1 MGVPS
6 LLDRLSQVPV
16 AVVDVET
23 TGASPRFGDRVT
35 EIGVARYEAGVL
47 ARRYQQLVD
56 PQRRIAAGVVALT
69 GITQEMVDGQPTFAD
84 RLPEVADAL
93 RGAVVVGHNV
103 RFDLGFLAAE
113 FRRAGTT
120 MTNEVAVPSVPH
132 VLDTVRIARRRF
144 GRGGNGLQVLS
155 RRLGVRP
162 TTAHRALADA
172 ETTGQVLER
181 LLEPQGGFACTVLD
195 ALQAQGGPVPFEP
208 RVADADDAELP
219 FELVQAIET
228 RGVVDMVYLDAR
240 RKQSRRTISPIEIRR
255 FRGTATLVAHCHLR
269 GDRRTFKLDR
279 IVSLTRVEEVG
290 SDVG

>member
-1 MGVPS
+1 MPS
-6 LLDRLSQVPV
+6 LLDKLNQIAV

-35 EIGVARYEAGVL
+35 EIGVARYEGGVIT
-47 ARRYQQLVD
+47 RRYQQLVD
-56 PQRRIAAGVVALT
+56 PRRHIAPGVVALT
-69 GITQEMVDGQPTFAD
+69 GITQAMVDGQLTFAD
-84 RLPEVADAL
+84 RLPEVADVL

-120 MTNEVAVPSVPH
+120 MIGEIAAPTNPH

-155 RRLGVRP
+155 RRLGVSP

-181 LLEPQGGFACTVLD
+181 LLEPQGGFGCRLLD
-195 ALQAQGGPVPFEP
+195 ALQAQGGPMELEP
-208 RVADADDAELP
+208 RVAEGDGGSDAELP

-228 RGVVDMVYLDAR
+228 RGAVEMVYLDAR
-240 RKQSRRTISPIEIRR
+240 RKESRRTISPIEIRR

-279 IVSLTRVEEVG
+279 IVRLTRVEVEG
-290 SDVG
+290 

>member
-1 MGVPS
+1 MPS
-6 LLDRLSQVPV
+6 LLDKLRDVPV

-35 EIGVARYEAGVL
+35 EVGVARYERGELVG
-47 ARRYQQLVD
+47 RYQRLVD
-56 PQRRIAAGVVALT
+56 PCRRIAPGVVALT

-84 RLPEVADAL
+84 RLPEVVAAMG
-93 RGAVVVGHNV
+93 GAVVVGHNV
-103 RFDLGFLAAE
+103 RFDLGFLSAE

-120 MTNEVAVPSVPH
+120 MTNELATTGTPH

-155 RRLGVRP
+155 RRLGVLP

-181 LLEPQGGFACTVLD
+181 LLEPWGGFNCSLIQ
-195 ALQAQGGPVPFEP
+195 ALQAQGGPMDFDPS
-208 RVADADDAELP
+208 VAEAGDDADLP

-228 RGVVDMVYLDAR
+228 RGVVEMVYLDAR
-240 RKQSRRTISPIEIRR
+240 RKESRRTVSPIEIRR
-255 FRGTATLVAHCHLR
+255 GRGTATLIAHCHLR
-269 GDRRTFKLDR
+269 NDRRTFKLDR
-279 IVSLTRVEEVG
+279 IVRLSKISEPA
-290 SDVG
+290 

>member
-1 MGVPS
+1 MPS
-6 LLDRLSQVPV
+6 LLDKLSQRAV

-35 EIGVARYEAGVL
+35 EVGVARYEGGEVVQ
-47 ARRYQQLVD
+47 RYQRLVD
-56 PQRRIAAGVVALT
+56 PRRRIAPGVVALT

-84 RLPEVADAL
+84 RLPEVVDVM

-103 RFDLGFLAAE
+103 RFDLGFLSAE

-120 MTNEVAVPSVPH
+120 MTSELATAGNPH

-155 RRLGVRP
+155 RRLGVVP

-172 ETTGQVLER
+172 ETTGQVLEK
-181 LLEPQGGFACTVLD
+181 LLEPQGGFNCPLVN
-195 ALQAQGGPVPFEP
+195 ALQAQGGPMEFEP
-208 RVADADDAELP
+208 KVAEADDGDLP

-228 RGVVDMVYLDAR
+228 RGVVEMVYLDAR
-240 RKQSRRTISPIEIRR
+240 RKESRRTISPIEVRR

-269 GDRRTFKLDR
+269 NDRRTFKLDR
-279 IVSLTRVEEVG
+279 IVRLSKVVDAT
-290 SDVG
+290 